1 MECHYCDADA
11 DVAVEKG
18 GVRVGVCEEHFRE
31 QMEQLAEQLA
41 ESEFL
46 EEIEDQLNVDRPD

>member
-1 MECHYCDADA
+1 MDCHYCDAGA
-11 DVAVEKG
+11 DVAVEKD

-31 QMEQLAEQLA
+31 QMEELAD
-41 ESEFL
+41 SEFL

>member
-31 QMEQLAEQLA
+31 QMEELA